1 MSKGKKKDH
10 KVQVIFKG
18 IRYIG
23 IEHEGKVTFSRD
35 GAPAGNARWR
45 DDQLLESSALLPDE
59 VILQMEKEIKAA
71 IAADYFD

>member
-23 IEHEGKVTFSRD
+23 IEQEGKVTFSRD
-35 GAPAGNARWR
+35 GAPAGAARWR
-45 DDQLLESSALLPDE
+45 DDQVLDSRALLPDE
-59 VILQMEKEIKAA
+59 EILQMEKEIKEA

>member
-10 KVQVIFKG
+10 KAQVIFKG

-59 VILQMEKEIKAA
+59 VILQMGKEIKAA